1 MVLLTDLKIASVDVK
16 IIRCDDAGEN
26 KAFYEECRS
35 KGMNIR
41 FEFSGPRTPQ
51 RNGKVERKFQTFYG
65 RIRAM
70 LNCAGLKDHLRNG
83 VWAECAMTVTF
94 LSNIISIKSDE
105 KCPYQLLFGAKPKLP
120 SALKAFG
127 EIGVVTTK
135 DDIQGK
141 LKNRGT
147 YCMLVGYS
155 VNHASDV
162 YRMLD
167 LETKG
172 IINTRDVT

>member
-1 MVLLTDLKIASVDVK
+1 MMILLNDLKIASIDVN

-35 KGMNIR
+35 KGINIR
-41 FEFSGPRTPQ
+41 FDFSGPRTSQ
-51 RNGKVERKFQTFYG
+51 RNGKVERKLQTFYG

-70 LNCAGLKDHLRNG
+70 LNFAGLKDHLRNG

-105 KCPYQLLFGAKPKLP
+105 QRPYHLLFGTKPKLP
-120 SALKAFG
+120 SLLKDFG
-127 EIGVVTTK
+127 EIGVVSTK

-141 LKNRGT
+141 LKNSEA
-147 YCMLVGYS
+147 YCMFVGYS
-155 VNHASDV
+155 VNHENNV
-162 YRMLD
+162 YHMLN
-167 LETKG
+167 LEKKESS
-172 IINTRDVT
+172 IQAM